1 MTTLEL
7 INALKL
13 NFDQSM
19 MLLDHIESLGK
30 VATMRK
36 TRHDAAQLTPAL
48 TEGPLAQGDAVPSK
62 VLREYSRAWRKL
74 IAQLTAGDA
83 AGERKLLELGVRR
96 YKQGSA
102 TMFVKIA

>member
-19 MLLDHIESLGK
+19 MLLDHIESLNK

-36 TRHDAAQLTPAL
+36 TRSDAANLMDAIT
-48 TEGPLAQGDAVPSK
+48 TGPLSTGKAVTSQT
-62 VLREYSRAWRKL
+62 LHQYSRAWRKL
-74 IAQLTAGDA
+74 IAKLNAGNDA
-83 AGERKLLELGVRR
+83 AETKLIELGVQRF
-96 YKQGSA
+96 KKGCA
-102 TMFVKIA
+102 TMFIKKA